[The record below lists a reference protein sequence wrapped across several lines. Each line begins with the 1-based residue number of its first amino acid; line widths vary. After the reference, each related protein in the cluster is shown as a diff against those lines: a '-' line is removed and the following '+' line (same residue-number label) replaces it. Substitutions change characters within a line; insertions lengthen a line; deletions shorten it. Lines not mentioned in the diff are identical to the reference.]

1 VIKLPPSMM
10 SQSWMGTDL
19 TNDDLVNQ
27 TDLKTDFTH
36 TLLGKKTV
44 ADRLCYQVQSVPK
57 ASAAVVWG
65 KIVTWIDVTDFIQM
79 KTEFYDEDDFLINTF
94 NAQNI
99 KVMGGKK
106 VASKFEIVP
115 EEKPGNKT
123 IMEYNSLKFDEPIAD
138 DFFTTRNM
146 RTLR

>member
-1 VIKLPPSMM
+1 
-10 SQSWMGTDL
+10 
-19 TNDDLVNQ
+19 
-27 TDLKTDFTH
+27 
-36 TLLGKKTV
+36 
-44 ADRLCYQVQSVPK
+44 
-57 ASAAVVWG
+57 
-65 KIVTWIDVTDFIQM
+65 M

-94 NAQNI
+94 NAKNI